1 MLEQEENGNPKVERS
16 RKRLRWFGIHLL
28 VYFAAMAV
36 LVGINFSLAAAEP
49 WFVVPLV
56 AWGAPLAIHAAYAM
70 GLLDTLLGLE

>member
-28 VYFAAMAV
+28 VYFATMAV

-49 WFVVPLV
+49 WFVLPLV
-56 AWGAPLAIHAAYAM
+56 AWGAPLAVHAAYAM
-70 GLLDTLLGLE
+70 GLLDTLLGPK

>member
-36 LVGINFSLAAAEP
+36 LVGINFSLVAAEP
-49 WFVVPLV
+49 WFVLPLV
-56 AWGAPLAIHAAYAM
+56 AWGAPLAIHAAYVM
-70 GLLDTLLGLE
+70 GFLDTLLGLK

>member
-1 MLEQEENGNPKVERS
+1 MLELEENGNPKVERS

-49 WFVVPLV
+49 WFVLPLV

-70 GLLDTLLGLE
+70 GLLDTLLGKK

>member
-36 LVGINFSLAAAEP
+36 LVGIKFSLAAAEP
-49 WFVVPLV
+49 WFVLPLV
-56 AWGAPLAIHAAYAM
+56 AWGAPLAIHVAYAM
-70 GLLDTLLGLE
+70 GLLDTLLGLK

>member
-16 RKRLRWFGIHLL
+16 RNRLRWFGIHLL

-36 LVGINFSLAAAEP
+36 LVGIKFSLAAAEP
-49 WFVVPLV
+49 WFVLPLV

-70 GLLDTLLGLE
+70 GLLDTLLGLK

>member
-36 LVGINFSLAAAEP
+36 LVGINISLATAEP
-49 WFVVPLV
+49 WFVLPLV

-70 GLLDTLLGLE
+70 GLLDILLGLK

>member
-36 LVGINFSLAAAEP
+36 LVGTNISLAAAEP
-49 WFVVPLV
+49 WFVLPLV
-56 AWGAPLAIHAAYAM
+56 AWGAPLAIHVAYAM
-70 GLLDTLLGLE
+70 GLLDTLFGLK

>member
-36 LVGINFSLAAAEP
+36 LVGIKFSLSAAEP
-49 WFVVPLV
+49 WFVLPLV

-70 GLLDTLLGLE
+70 GLLDTLLGLK

>member
-28 VYFAAMAV
+28 VYFAAMVV

-49 WFVVPLV
+49 WFVLPLV
-56 AWGAPLAIHAAYAM
+56 AWGAPLAIHTAYAM
-70 GLLDTLLGLE
+70 GLLDTLLGLK